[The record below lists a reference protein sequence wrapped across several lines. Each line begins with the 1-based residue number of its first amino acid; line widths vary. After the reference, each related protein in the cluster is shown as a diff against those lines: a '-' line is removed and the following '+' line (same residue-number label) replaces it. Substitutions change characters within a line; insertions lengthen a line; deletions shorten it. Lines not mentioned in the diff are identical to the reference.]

1 MAGSTVSDLVG
12 KKIGHVEVLGIYRG
26 KIHTKHK
33 GTYWLCKCDCGNVK
47 AIPKTNLMKNNMTGN
62 VSCGCQ
68 SHDRSKFRG
77 GISVDNPEYYLWVGM
92 LTRCGH
98 RSNKGHKNY
107 VDRGI
112 VVCERWRNE
121 TNGFY
126 NFIKDMGPRP
136 SSKHSVE
143 RKDNDGNYEPSNCKW
158 ATAKEQNRNQQRN
171 KVWTFNGKTMCLAAW
186 ADETGI
192 RRTTL
197 TQREKL
203 GWSIEKML
211 TTPALIRNLKR

>member
-1 MAGSTVSDLVG
+1 
-12 KKIGHVEVLGIYRG
+12 
-26 KIHTKHK
+26 
-33 GTYWLCKCDCGNVK
+33 
-47 AIPKTNLMKNNMTGN
+47 
-62 VSCGCQ
+62 
-68 SHDRSKFRG
+68 
-77 GISVDNPEYYLWVGM
+77 
-92 LTRCGH
+92 
-98 RSNKGHKNY
+98 
-107 VDRGI
+107 
-112 VVCERWRNE
+112 
-121 TNGFY
+121 
-126 NFIKDMGPRP
+126 MGPRP